1 MSFLFIFGQNL
12 KMKRIII
19 ATILMT
25 VFSCSKNENSG
36 NKDVLV
42 EEELPAPKT
51 VTDPIAEGKSL
62 IEGSDCLGCHK
73 LDEKMI
79 GPSYKEVAS
88 KYENTP
94 ENVEMLADK
103 IIKGSSGVWG
113 DVPMPA
119 HVFSKENA
127 KFMAQYIL
135 SSK

>member
-1 MSFLFIFGQNL
+1 
-12 KMKRIII
+12 MKR
-19 ATILMT
+19 AFLTAILA
-25 VFSCSKNENSG
+25 VIFSCSKSENSS
-36 NKDVLV
+36 NKEVIASEPEPTPV
-42 EEELPAPKT
+42 V
-51 VTDPIAEGKSL
+51 VTDPIAEGQSL

-73 LDEKMI
+73 LDERMI
-79 GPSYKEVAS
+79 GPSYKEVAE

-94 ENVEMLADK
+94 ENVEMLAEK

-119 HVFSKENA
+119 HGFSKENA

>member
-1 MSFLFIFGQNL
+1 MSVKINT
-12 KMKRIII
+12 MKKAALLIIMI
-19 ATILMT
+19 
-25 VFSCSKNENSG
+25 VSFSCSKNENSG
-36 NKDVLV
+36 NKDVLL
-42 EEELPAPKT
+42 EDEAPAPKV

-94 ENVEMLADK
+94 ENVEMLVDK

-119 HVFSKENA
+119 HGFSKENA

>member
-1 MSFLFIFGQNL
+1 
-12 KMKRIII
+12 MKRVVVI
-19 ATILMT
+19 AVFAMA
-25 VFSCSKNENSG
+25 FSCSDKSKIG
-36 NKDVLV
+36 K
-42 EEELPAPKT
+42 EEVAIEQEPAPKV

-62 IEGSDCLGCHK
+62 VEGSDCLGYHK
-73 LDEKMI
+73 LDERLI
-79 GPSYKEVAS
+79 GPSYKEVAA

-119 HVFSKENA
+119 HGFSKENA

>member
-12 KMKRIII
+12 KMKRTFIVMLSFII
-19 ATILMT
+19 
-25 VFSCSKNENSG
+25 FSCSKNENSG
-36 NKDVLV
+36 NKNVIV
-42 EEELPAPKT
+42 EEETSAPKV

-73 LDEKMI
+73 LDERLI
-79 GPSYKEVAS
+79 GPSYKEVAE

-119 HVFSKENA
+119 HGFSKENA

>member
-1 MSFLFIFGQNL
+1 
-12 KMKRIII
+12 MKRIITATVLI
-19 ATILMT
+19 AL
-25 VFSCSKNENSG
+25 FSCSKSENSG

-42 EEELPAPKT
+42 KEETPAPKI
-51 VTDPIAEGKSL
+51 VSDPIAEGKSL
-62 IEGSDCLGCHK
+62 VEGADCLGCHK
-73 LDEKMI
+73 MDEKMI
-79 GPSYKEVAS
+79 GPSYKEVAA
-88 KYENTP
+88 KYENTQ

-119 HVFSKENA
+119 HGFSKENA

>member
-1 MSFLFIFGQNL
+1 
-12 KMKRIII
+12 MKRISILAFSLLMI
-19 ATILMT
+19 A
-25 VFSCSKNENSG
+25 CSKSENSG
-36 NKDVLV
+36 NKDVLKA
-42 EEELPAPKT
+42 EEMPAAK
-51 VTDPIAEGKSL
+51 VVRDPISEGKML

-79 GPSYKEVAS
+79 GPSYKEVAA

-119 HVFSKENA
+119 HGFSQENA

-135 SSK
+135 SAK

>member
-1 MSFLFIFGQNL
+1 
-12 KMKRIII
+12 MKTIII
-19 ATILMT
+19 ATILMAI
-25 VFSCSKNENSG
+25 FSCSKSGNSG

-42 EEELPAPKT
+42 SEPEPAPKV
-51 VTDPIAEGKSL
+51 VTDPIAEGQSL

-79 GPSYKEVAS
+79 GPSYKEVAE

-94 ENVEMLADK
+94 ENVEVLADK

-119 HVFSKENA
+119 HNGLSKENA

>member
-1 MSFLFIFGQNL
+1 
-12 KMKRIII
+12 MKRVFLTAVLAVI
-19 ATILMT
+19 
-25 VFSCSKNENSG
+25 FSCSKNENSG
-36 NKDVLV
+36 NKGVIAS
-42 EEELPAPKT
+42 EPEPAPKV
-51 VTDPIAEGKSL
+51 VTDPIAEGRSL

-73 LDEKMI
+73 LDERMI
-79 GPSYKEVAS
+79 GPSYKEVAE

-94 ENVEMLADK
+94 ENVEMLANK

-119 HVFSKENA
+119 HGFSKENA

>member
-1 MSFLFIFGQNL
+1 
-12 KMKRIII
+12 MKK
-19 ATILMT
+19 AVLLMIMI
-25 VFSCSKNENSG
+25 VSFSCSKSENSG
-36 NKDVLV
+36 NKDVLA
-42 EEELPAPKT
+42 EEEAPAPKI
-51 VTDPIAEGKSL
+51 VTDPVAEGKSL

-79 GPSYKEVAS
+79 GPSYKEVAE
-88 KYENTP
+88 KYENTS

-113 DVPMPA
+113 NVPMPA
-119 HVFSKENA
+119 HGFSKENA

>member
-1 MSFLFIFGQNL
+1 MLSF
-12 KMKRIII
+12 II
-19 ATILMT
+19 
-25 VFSCSKNENSG
+25 FSCSKNENSG
-36 NKDVLV
+36 NKNVIV
-42 EEELPAPKT
+42 EEETSAPKV

-73 LDEKMI
+73 LDERLI
-79 GPSYKEVAS
+79 GPSYKEVAE

-119 HVFSKENA
+119 HGFSKENA

>member
-1 MSFLFIFGQNL
+1 
-12 KMKRIII
+12 
-19 ATILMT
+19 MT
-25 VFSCSKNENSG
+25 MFSCSKSENSG
-36 NKDVLV
+36 NKDIIV
-42 EEELPAPKT
+42 EEELPAPKV
-51 VTDPIAEGKSL
+51 VTDPIVEGKSL
-62 IEGSDCLGCHK
+62 VEGSDCLGCHK
-73 LDEKMI
+73 LDERMI
-79 GPSYKEVAS
+79 GPSYKEVAA

-119 HVFSKENA
+119 HRFSKENA

>member
-1 MSFLFIFGQNL
+1 MLSF
-12 KMKRIII
+12 II
-19 ATILMT
+19 
-25 VFSCSKNENSG
+25 FSCSKNENSG
-36 NKDVLV
+36 NKNVIV
-42 EEELPAPKT
+42 EEENPKPKV

-73 LDEKMI
+73 LDERLI
-79 GPSYKEVAS
+79 GPSYKEVAE

-113 DVPMPA
+113 DVPMPT
-119 HVFSKENA
+119 HGFSKENA
-127 KFMAQYIL
+127 KFMAHYIL

>member
-1 MSFLFIFGQNL
+1 
-12 KMKRIII
+12 MKKV
-19 ATILMT
+19 ILMMILA
-25 VFSCSKNENSG
+25 VSVSCSKSENSG
-36 NKDVLV
+36 NKDILV
-42 EEELPAPKT
+42 EEEVASPKV

-62 IEGSDCLGCHK
+62 VEGSDCLGCHK
-73 LDEKMI
+73 LDERMI
-79 GPSYKEVAS
+79 GPSYKEVAE

-119 HVFSKENA
+119 HGFNKKNA

>member
-1 MSFLFIFGQNL
+1 
-12 KMKRIII
+12 MKRVF
-19 ATILMT
+19 LT
-25 VFSCSKNENSG
+25 VVLAVIFSCSKNENSG
-36 NKDVLV
+36 NKDLTTS
-42 EEELPAPKT
+42 EPEPAPKV
-51 VTDPIAEGKSL
+51 VTDPIAEGQSL

-79 GPSYKEVAS
+79 GPSYKEVAE

-103 IIKGSSGVWG
+103 ILKGSSGVWG

-119 HVFSKENA
+119 HGFSKENA

-135 SSK
+135 SLKEK